1 MNVFYE
7 EDGGFKVGAIL
18 ADNTASLQVEAAHGK
33 RSKIKASAVLLKFEQ
48 PALGEFMERAQQAAD
63 ELEADFLWEC
73 CGQDEF
79 GFAELGQEY
88 FGRAPTTV
96 EAAGLLIRL
105 HGSPMHFYKKGK
117 GRYKA
122 APAEALK
129 AALASVERK
138 RQQALLQAEYVEKL
152 KAFEMPEGLLP
163 HVNTLLYKADKNTL
177 EYKALEL
184 ACHATA
190 LTPPQLLE
198 KCGAL
203 TSAHDYHLNGFL
215 FEYFPKGHGFGEIGE
230 VAVPQDLP
238 LSKVVAF
245 SIDDAS
251 TTEIDDAFSL
261 ITLPNG
267 NWQVG
272 IHIAAPALGFEPGSK
287 LDEIGLERLSTV
299 YMPGN
304 KITML
309 PDELVSVYT
318 LDAEKEC
325 PALSMY
331 LEVESADYSV
341 VSMET
346 RVERIKIA
354 ENLRHDTLEPVFNED
369 TIARGGPDFPFKNE
383 LHILFEFAKRLEISR
398 GKEGS
403 NQGIDYNFV
412 IENDRVTITDRKRGN
427 PIDKVVSELM
437 IFVNSRWG
445 KMLAENGVAAIY
457 RSQNNG
463 KVRMSTTPG
472 KHVGLGVD
480 QYTWASSPLR
490 RYVDMIN
497 QRQLISLVRG
507 EPAPYTANSDVL
519 HAAVHDFEIAS
530 EAYNGFQR
538 SMERYWCLRY
548 IQQEG
553 ISEVTATVL
562 KENLVRF
569 DTLPL
574 VIRVPSLPEVPPG
587 TQVSLGLSD
596 IELLEMS
603 VVCQFKQRLEAQ

>member
-33 RSKIKASAVLLKFEQ
+33 RSKIKASAVLLKFEL

-73 CGQDEF
+73 CGQEEF

-105 HGSPMHFYKKGK
+105 HSSPMHFYKKGK

-122 APAEALK
+122 APAESLK

-138 RQQALLQAEYVEKL
+138 RQQALLQAEYVAQL
-152 KAFEMPEGLLP
+152 SAFEMPQALLP
-163 HVNTLLYKADKNTL
+163 HVNALLYKADKNTL

-203 TSAHDYHLNGFL
+203 TSSHDYHLNGFL
-215 FEYFPKGHGFGEIGE
+215 FEYFPKGHEFGEIGE
-230 VAVPQDLP
+230 VAEPQGLP
-238 LSKVVAF
+238 VSEVVAF

-272 IHIAAPALGFEPGSK
+272 IHIAAPALGFEPGSR

-309 PDELVSVYT
+309 PDELVSAYT

-341 VSMET
+341 VSMMT
-346 RVERIKIA
+346 RVERIRIA
-354 ENLRHDTLEPVFNED
+354 ANLRHDTLEPVFNEE
-369 TIARGGPDFPFKNE
+369 TIAQGGPDFPFKTE
-383 LHILFEFAKRLEISR
+383 LHTLLEFAKRLEIGR

-412 IENDRVTITDRKRGN
+412 IENDRVSITDRKRGN

-437 IFVNSRWG
+437 IYVNSRWG

-507 EPAPYTANSDVL
+507 EPAPYAANSDVL
-519 HAAVHDFEIAS
+519 HAAVHDYEVAS

-548 IQQEG
+548 IRQEG
-553 ISEVTATVL
+553 VSEVTATVL

-574 VIRVPSLPEVPPG
+574 VMRVPSLPEVPPG

-596 IELLEMS
+596 IDLLEMS
-603 VVCQFKQRLEAQ
+603 VVCQFKQRLDAQ

>member
-48 PALGEFMERAQQAAD
+48 PALGEFMERAQQVAD

-79 GFAELGQEY
+79 GFAELCQDY
-88 FGRAPTTV
+88 YGRAPTTV

-122 APAEALK
+122 APAESLK

-138 RQQALLQAEYVEKL
+138 RQQAMLQADYVAQL
-152 KAFEMPEGLLP
+152 SAFKMPEGLLP
-163 HVNTLLYKADKNTL
+163 HLNALLYKADKNTL
-177 EYKALEL
+177 EYKALEQ

-203 TSAHDYHLNGFL
+203 TSSHDYHLNAFL
-215 FEYFPKGHGFGEIGE
+215 FEYFPKGQAFGEFGEI
-230 VAVPQDLP
+230 AQPQDLP
-238 LSKVVAF
+238 LSPVVAF

-287 LDEIGLERLSTV
+287 LDGIGLERLSTV

-309 PDELVSVYT
+309 PDELVSAYT
-318 LDAEKEC
+318 LDAGKEC

-331 LEVESADYSV
+331 LQVESADYSV

-354 ENLRHDTLEPVFNED
+354 ANLRHDTLEPVFNEE
-369 TIARGGPDFPFKNE
+369 TIAQGGPDFPFKTE
-383 LHILFEFAKRLEISR
+383 LLILWEFAKRLEIGR

-412 IENDRVTITDRKRGN
+412 IENDHISITDRKRGN

-437 IFVNSRWG
+437 IYVNSRWG
-445 KMLAENGVAAIY
+445 MLLAEQGVPAIY

-472 KHVGLGVD
+472 KHVGLGVE

-507 EPAPYTANSDVL
+507 EPAPYSANSDVL
-519 HAAVHDFEIAS
+519 HAAVHDYEVAS

-548 IQQEG
+548 IQQEE

-574 VIRVPSLPEVPPG
+574 VMRIPSLPEVPPG

-596 IELLEMS
+596 IDLLEMS
-603 VVCQFKQRLEAQ
+603 VVCQFKQRLDAQ